1 MEKLLIKNTTKEERQ
16 EIVNKGL
23 DFASLVNPSEPD
35 TKIFDDYIN
44 GEKELDEIYQEL
56 IRPE

>member
-44 GEKELDEIYQEL
+44 VE
-56 IRPE
+56 